1 MTSPQKT
8 RESVS
13 SSGGALI
20 SACSCLVELHENRIT
35 DTKKRNVILNTFII
49 FNYNAK
55 LQNLL
60 EFMQFNKIYFK
71 MNIFNNE

>member
-20 SACSCLVELHENRIT
+20 SACSCLVELHENRIKGI
-35 DTKKRNVILNTFII
+35 KKRNVVFNVFII